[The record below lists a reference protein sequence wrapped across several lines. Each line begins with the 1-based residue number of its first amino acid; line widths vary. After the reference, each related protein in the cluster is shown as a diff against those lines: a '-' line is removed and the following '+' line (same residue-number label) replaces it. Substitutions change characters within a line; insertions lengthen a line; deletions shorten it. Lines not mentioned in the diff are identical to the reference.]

1 MIQWHGNGTG
11 VREWYRGTGMIQG
24 YGNGTGAREWYRGT
38 GMIQGYGNGTGAREW
53 YGSYATVKRLVE
65 VTKDINA
72 ENFEQKSAFFMACE
86 LGNRET
92 IRALIEAGSNVKD
105 IDIHLRNTIM
115 MAAMHGYT
123 DVVMDLID
131 KGVPLNCRDE
141 ERNTALHH
149 ACSNGHVSTVQVLL
163 DNNVSVT
170 CTNIHDQSPLC
181 LAVDKR
187 QTEVVMA
194 MIEHCSWEESLSV
207 RDKSGATCMDKMIA
221 NTPEAVKAV
230 LDKCVQKSMH
240 DPTHE
245 EYKIEFNYKYIDPG
259 PKDPMSMKY
268 NYNALLT
275 MVRHEREDLLLH
287 DLCQSLMV
295 YKWRRFG
302 KAIFVLD
309 SCLQMGYIILMI
321 IFYLIMIKPNDPG
334 YNCTATVNSSYNTS
348 QWTENRPV
356 YRHDVIWTVVFAIY
370 AFSLALICRELKN
383 ALWVGWNCIRSFTFW
398 MSMVSILLINLCL
411 APPGYEPCDN
421 QWRLFAYGT
430 SIFFIRES
438 VMIQRFATLGLY
450 FTMFFEVFKTMIKD
464 GFQDPLRSMLS
475 IISMTIGELNFR
487 DNFIRGNNDPFNLDL
502 YLLFPLFCVFM
513 NLSLMNLMIGVA
525 VGDINKVERRAYLT
539 RLKTQIRYLLDAEV
553 MPFMWLRQM
562 VHTETVIVMPNLPPK
577 SFLQKIQKK
586 YLDGEQIMYM
596 KKKMNI
602 ELTSDPVSNVQR
614 ELNQQ
619 KLKIEELSRM
629 TRNILDVVTQ
639 LTRTVDKTE
648 VTNDM

>member
-1 MIQWHGNGTG
+1 MTR
-11 VREWYRGTGMIQG
+11 V
-24 YGNGTGAREWYRGT
+24 
-38 GMIQGYGNGTGAREW
+38 
-53 YGSYATVKRLVE
+53 
-65 VTKDINA
+65 
-72 ENFEQKSAFFMACE
+72 
-86 LGNRET
+86 
-92 IRALIEAGSNVKD
+92 
-105 IDIHLRNTIM
+105 
-115 MAAMHGYT
+115 
-123 DVVMDLID
+123 
-131 KGVPLNCRDE
+131 
-141 ERNTALHH
+141 
-149 ACSNGHVSTVQVLL
+149 
-163 DNNVSVT
+163 
-170 CTNIHDQSPLC
+170 PLC

-187 QTEVVMA
+187 QTEVVMGMMRA
-194 MIEHCSWEESLSV
+194 LQ
-207 RDKSGATCMDKMIA
+207 
-221 NTPEAVKAV
+221 AV

-302 KAIFVLD
+302 KATFVLD
-309 SCLQMGYIILMI
+309 SCLQMGYIILMV
-321 IFYLIMIKPNDPG
+321 IFYIIMIKPNDPG

-348 QWTENRPV
+348 QSTENRPV

-562 VHTETVIVMPNLPPK
+562 VHTERVIVMPNLPPK

-596 KKKMNI
+596 KKKMNR

-614 ELNQQ
+614 ELNQ
-619 KLKIEELSRM
+619 LKTQESNECLLNVLDLFDQWSYTTPQDLRM
-629 TRNILDVVTQ
+629 SGLNDN
-639 LTRTVDKTE
+639 
-648 VTNDM
+648 TNDGYPKGVHNPSTHGGLFTQGSDHRIISLLVLPSISTLCPRQTTKLPNTWN